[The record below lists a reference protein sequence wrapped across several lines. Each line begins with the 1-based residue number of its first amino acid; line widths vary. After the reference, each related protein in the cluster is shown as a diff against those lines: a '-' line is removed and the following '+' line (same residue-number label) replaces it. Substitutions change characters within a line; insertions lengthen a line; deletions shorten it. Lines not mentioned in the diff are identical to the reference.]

1 VSNRRKAKK
10 PWLGRAGTRRR
21 EVLGIAPPPDEKEVL
36 KTVPAKV
43 GDEVVGKAILYSDG
57 TTDVIFNDEI
67 SDKAKAMMGDVVVAF
82 NKETG
87 KTFTVEGI
95 TGKDF

>member
-1 VSNRRKAKK
+1 MSNRRKAKK
-10 PWLGRAGTRRR
+10 PWLGSAGTRRR

-36 KTVPAKV
+36 KEVPAKV

-57 TTDVIFNDEI
+57 TTDVIFNDDI
-67 SDKAKAMMGDVVVAF
+67 SDKAKAMMGDVVVAI
-82 NKETG
+82 NQETG
-87 KTFTVEGI
+87 KAFTVEGI